1 MTASSFCHWP
11 ISHVV
16 WAGLQCGVCL
26 LWTSLAQL
34 KIYGYGGQCAV
45 MACLLLVLRG
55 LHNILHS
62 VILSIIK
69 ASILFPCWS
78 LLLFTDIFLTS
89 QFIHNLPRNNWC
101 SPRHM
106 QSVNSRHWKFST
118 FPFTYCTISQVFFFA
133 AHTSDNLTRSHSF
146 HVSLHVQLHYWAWRW
161 VVGWSFIQHSLFYRV
176 GSAVVSGHYVA
187 LEVDCFV

>member
-1 MTASSFCHWP
+1 MAQSDCSAQQLNFTRTETLIVWAVLLLECVIWATLTPWIETVGVFCVASCDELVMTASSFCHWP

-45 MACLLLVLRG
+45 MAYLLLVLRG

-106 QSVNSRHWKFST
+106 PSVYYEHWKFST
-118 FPFTYCTISQVFFFA
+118 FPFTYCPHQ
-133 AHTSDNLTRSHSF
+133 R
-146 HVSLHVQLHYWAWRW
+146 
-161 VVGWSFIQHSLFYRV
+161 
-176 GSAVVSGHYVA
+176 
-187 LEVDCFV
+187 